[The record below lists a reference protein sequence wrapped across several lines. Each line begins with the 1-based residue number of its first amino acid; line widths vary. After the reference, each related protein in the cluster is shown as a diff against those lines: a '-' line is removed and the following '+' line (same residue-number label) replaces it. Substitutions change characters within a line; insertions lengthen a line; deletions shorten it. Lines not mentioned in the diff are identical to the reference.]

1 MIEEVNKKPAADKSV
16 GELVTDLG
24 DELKRLV
31 RAEIRLAVF
40 ELRHK
45 GKKMGRGAGLFGA
58 AGLFGML
65 GVMTLIAAAVLA
77 LALVIPAWL
86 SAVLVGGVLVIVA
99 GLAALIGRRQISQAT
114 PPVPEEAI
122 EGIREDVHA
131 IQQGVR
137 S

>member
-77 LALVIPAWL
+77 LALVMPAWL

>member
-58 AGLFGML
+58 AGLFGVL

-77 LALVIPAWL
+77 LALVMPAWL

-99 GLAALIGRRQISQAT
+99 GLAALIGRRQISLAT

>member
-1 MIEEVNKKPAADKSV
+1 MIEEVNKKPAAEKSV

-77 LALVIPAWL
+77 LALVMPAWL

>member
-16 GELVTDLG
+16 GELVTDLA

-31 RAEIRLAVF
+31 RDEIRLAVF

-77 LALVIPAWL
+77 LALVMPAWL
-86 SAVLVGGVLVIVA
+86 SAVLVGGVLVVVA
-99 GLAALIGRRQISQAT
+99 GIAALIGRRQISQAT

-122 EGIREDVHA
+122 EGIRDDVHA